1 MQMKE
6 QVANIMND
14 AIDVMNISIDIET
27 NDNEEKDMTDYN
39 YSSAY
44 ADIVH
49 SINRN
54 DIFGV
59 YPLKENK
66 ESSSMFYITGADL
79 VSLKS
84 VPKNDHFSQY
94 DFHLSPNIVDMYN
107 EINSNKYL
115 SKFTNLSIVSIKDL
129 SVTYENSTAMQNIKT
144 TMKNNIML
152 SMNGSNHYCGVLITD
167 IDSLLLSP
175 CIDAVKITT
184 KFLYV
189 GSARNDTT
197 SYMEKVVDFLLK
209 LAVIKRVYS
218 SEQMS
223 DLKSYLAGVNLES
236 SDNSQCSN
244 VYSGE
249 NFLAHSLC
257 IMRFYQSKQVG
268 DIIEFLKKLDY
279 STVGYH
285 SFRIQIRLL
294 ILNIALA
301 HMKHFNDLVSCDLKV
316 VSQMTTAVQVSLKEQ
331 QTIGIIEPAK
341 AIMDTLT
348 DQGEVKAY
356 GIVNGEFRMFLKNQ
370 NINYIDCLVKPGLS
384 LYDQYPRPECERTK
398 LHRYITFSATKIVER
413 FYIARCQLIE
423 TKSGNRELVLMCV
436 AQTFCGIRRF
446 FVYDKHTENFMIFDE
461 TKIKNYKCDPN
472 ALVSIDYDGF
482 IHYLKSTGV
491 FYVGNK
497 KRNSDLEESID
508 GPDLLNDGD
517 FDSDDMKAEG
527 GRDPQ
532 RLQMYLSNHGI
543 QLRSDQGK
551 KSSRTRV
558 TPVVFTPI
566 ITKRPK
572 KVAAPKQSKPR
583 GSHAILDS
591 VSVSGMDDSYQFT
604 DKSGKSKI
612 KNKKQSELPRFQP
625 ESQPMKRTRASKVT
639 DKKELMQVI
648 EDEENLNSEQ
658 KNGDNSGNFYSN
670 DFFYNPTDTVEDSN
684 KHSLTNNNHSGL
696 LPQLNDKIQVGSNSN
711 TSVGTNSISTSTSIS
726 SGCNTLNI
734 SAIEVN
740 DNKLSNSEQI
750 YKHMDIVEWLKYNGF
765 SNNYA
770 NQIFAKMKDR
780 NVDNL
785 TRLTIRLKAMPIFL
799 DTLGIDTD
807 DVVDLKCLLNCVND
821 SQMEKNE
828 TTIIQK
834 ISSVASEASAL
845 NTLPTSNSSLKASI
859 CTSTSTKQEDSQ
871 RVSSNKKYSVTKAL
885 FRMNNQNA
893 FQREYQENRIHHYAA
908 NNYGM
913 NNYHHPWT
921 NQDFQG
927 KMQGYGA
934 ISHYNHMRQDNE
946 DYSEHRY
953 PSMRTNSNW
962 IDIDRRDNNHEYRQE
977 SDRARTLLK
986 VENEFL
992 HYRLRQETRRYE
1004 DEDYLNKIRKL
1015 DK

>member
-1 MQMKE
+1 MKE

-27 NDNEEKDMTDYN
+27 NDNEEKDMPDYN

-49 SINRN
+49 SISHN

-84 VPKNDHFSQY
+84 VPKNDHFSQH

-107 EINSNKYL
+107 EIHSNKYIPK
-115 SKFTNLSIVSIKDL
+115 SKTLSIVSIKDL
-129 SVTYENSTAMQNIKT
+129 SVTYENSTAMQNIKM
-144 TMKNNIML
+144 TMNNNVML
-152 SMNGSNHYCGVLITD
+152 SMNDSDHYCGVLITD

-184 KFLYV
+184 KFLFV
-189 GSARNDTT
+189 GSACKDTA

-209 LAVIKRVYS
+209 LAVTKRVYS

-223 DLKSYLAGVNLES
+223 DLKSYLAGVKLES
-236 SDNSQCSN
+236 SNNRQCSN

-249 NFLAHSLC
+249 IFLAHSMC

-370 NINYIDCLVKPGLS
+370 NIGYIDCIVKPGLS

-398 LHRYITFSATKIVER
+398 LHTYITFSATKIVER

-423 TKSGNRELVLMCV
+423 TKSGNRDLVLMTV

-446 FVYDKHTENFMIFDE
+446 FVYDKHTGNFMIFDE
-461 TKIKNYKCDPN
+461 NKIKSYSCDPN

-497 KRNSDLEESID
+497 KRNSVLEESID

-517 FDSDDMKAEG
+517 FDSDDIKAEG

-532 RLQMYLSNHGI
+532 RLHMYLSNHGI

-572 KVAAPKQSKPR
+572 KVAAPRQSKSR

-591 VSVSGMDDSYQFT
+591 AAAVSGMDDSYQFT
-604 DKSGKSKI
+604 DKNGKSKI
-612 KNKKQSELPRFQP
+612 KNKKQSSLPRFQP

-639 DKKELMQVI
+639 DKKEFMQVI
-648 EDEENLNSEQ
+648 DDEENLNSEE
-658 KNGDNSGNFYSN
+658 KNDDNSGNFYSD
-670 DFFYNPTDTVEDSN
+670 DFIYNPTDTVEDSN
-684 KHSLTNNNHSGL
+684 KHSLTKNNQIGL
-696 LPQLNDKIQVGSNSN
+696 LPQLKNKIQVGSNSN
-711 TSVGTNSISTSTSIS
+711 TSVETNSISTSTTIS
-726 SGCNTLNI
+726 SGSNCNALNI

-770 NQIFAKMKDR
+770 NLIFAKMKDR

-785 TRLTIRLKAMPIFL
+785 TRLTIRLKSMPNFL

-807 DVVDLKCLLNCVND
+807 DVVDLKCLLNCVDD
-821 SQMEKNE
+821 SQMKKND
-828 TTIIQK
+828 TLIIQK
-834 ISSVASEASAL
+834 IPSVTSEASAL

-859 CTSTSTKQEDSQ
+859 CTSTSTKQEESQ
-871 RVSSNKKYSVTKAL
+871 RVSSNKKYSVTKAS
-885 FRMNNQNA
+885 FRMNNQ
-893 FQREYQENRIHHYAA
+893 RENQENRIHHYAA

-913 NNYHHPWT
+913 NTYHHPWT
-921 NQDFQG
+921 NEDFQG
-927 KMQGYGA
+927 KMQGYEA

-946 DYSEHRY
+946 HYSEHRY

-962 IDIDRRDNNHEYRQE
+962 IDIDRRDYNHEFRQE
-977 SDRARTLLK
+977 SDRTRILLK

-992 HYRLRQETRRYE
+992 NYRLRQEIRRYE
-1004 DEDYLNKIRKL
+1004 DENYLNKIRKL

>member
-1 MQMKE
+1 MQMEE

-27 NDNEEKDMTDYN
+27 NDNEEKDMPDYN

-66 ESSSMFYITGADL
+66 DSSSMFYITGADL

-84 VPKNDHFSQY
+84 VPKNDHLSQY

-107 EINSNKYL
+107 QINSDKYL
-115 SKFTNLSIVSIKDL
+115 SRIKNLSIVSIKDL
-129 SVTYENSTAMQNIKT
+129 SVTYENSTAMQNIET
-144 TMKNNIML
+144 SMKNNIML
-152 SMNGSNHYCGVLITD
+152 SMNDSNHYWGVLITD

-175 CIDAVKITT
+175 CIDTVKITT

-189 GSARNDTT
+189 GCTCKDTA
-197 SYMEKVVDFLLK
+197 SHMEKVVDFLLK

-223 DLKSYLAGVNLES
+223 DLKSYLAGVKLES
-236 SDNSQCSN
+236 SDNKQCSN

-249 NFLAHSLC
+249 IFLAHSLC

-268 DIIEFLKKLDY
+268 DIIECLKKLDY

-301 HMKHFNDLVSCDLKV
+301 HMKHFNDLVSFDLKV

-341 AIMDTLT
+341 ATMDTLT
-348 DQGEVKAY
+348 DQGDVKAY
-356 GIVNGEFRMFLKNQ
+356 GIVNGEFRVFYLNQ
-370 NINYIDCLVKPGLS
+370 NINYIDSLVKAGLS

-398 LHRYITFSATKIVER
+398 LHKYITFSATKIVER

-423 TKSGNRELVLMCV
+423 TKSGNRDFVLMSV
-436 AQTFCGIRRF
+436 AQTFCGLRRF

-517 FDSDDMKAEG
+517 FDSDDIKAEG

-543 QLRSDQGK
+543 QLRSGQGK
-551 KSSRTRV
+551 TSTRTRV

-572 KVAAPKQSKPR
+572 KVAAPKQSKTR
-583 GSHAILDS
+583 GSRAILDS
-591 VSVSGMDDSYQFT
+591 TAVSGKDDSYRFT
-604 DKSGKSKI
+604 DKNGKSKI
-612 KNKKQSELPRFQP
+612 KDKKHSELPSFQP
-625 ESQPMKRTRASKVT
+625 ELLPMKRTRASKVK
-639 DKKELMQVI
+639 DKKEFMQVI
-648 EDEENLNSEQ
+648 DDEENLNSDQ
-658 KNGDNSGNFYSN
+658 KNDDNSGNFYSN
-670 DFFYNPTDTVEDSN
+670 HENDFFNNPTADIVEDSS
-684 KHSLTNNNHSGL
+684 KQSLINNNHSGL
-696 LPQLNDKIQVGSNSN
+696 LPQIINKLQVGSNSN

-726 SGCNTLNI
+726 SEFNCNTLNI
-734 SAIEVN
+734 SSIEMN
-740 DNKLSNSEQI
+740 NNKLSSSEQI
-750 YKHMDIVEWLKYNGF
+750 NKHVDIIEWLKYNGF
-765 SNNYA
+765 SNDSA
-770 NQIFAKMKDR
+770 NQILAKMKAR

-785 TRLTIRLKAMPIFL
+785 TRLTIRLKAMPNFL

-807 DVVDLKCLLNCVND
+807 DVIDLKGLLNCVDN
-821 SQMEKNE
+821 SQMKNID
-828 TTIIQK
+828 TTIMQK
-834 ISSVASEASAL
+834 ISTVSNEASSSTAL
-845 NTLPTSNSSLKASI
+845 NTLPSSNSSLKAFVCS
-859 CTSTSTKQEDSQ
+859 STSTKQEESQ
-871 RVSSNKKYSVTKAL
+871 RVSNNKKYSHSKAS
-885 FRMNNQNA
+885 FRMNKQNA
-893 FQREYQENRIHHYAA
+893 FQTLGYQENQINNYAA
-908 NNYGM
+908 NHYGL
-913 NNYHHPWT
+913 NTYQHPWT

-927 KMQGYGA
+927 RMQGYEA
-934 ISHYNHMRQDNE
+934 ISHYNHVRQDNE
-946 DYSEHRY
+946 HYSE
-953 PSMRTNSNW
+953 NSNQN
-962 IDIDRRDNNHEYRQE
+962 RRDCNSEYRQNSE
-977 SDRARTLLK
+977 RARTLLK
-986 VENEFL
+986 VECEFL
-992 HYRLRQETRRYE
+992 NFRLRQETRRYD

-1015 DK
+1015 G